1 MGCGP
6 SCSVTAWHPEAS
18 AQDRAAGGRSPRAVR
33 VWPIRPAARVG
44 PDASGYR
51 SSQGLAQDS
60 CCHADDTAARPDS
73 AFEASSV
80 AFELPDVHSLHP
92 LRVTEMVSEPQ
103 LLVNGVSRN
112 DIVQGALGDCW
123 FLSSCAAVAQRPD
136 LMHRVVPQEQQLY
149 GSEYKGAVRFNL
161 WRFGRWVVV
170 YVDDLLPT
178 SEDRLIYSRC
188 SDPREFWVALLEK
201 AYAKLHGSYEALEGG
216 QAMDAMVDLTSGLA
230 ERYDLQDAP
239 ENLFGFL
246 LKASEHGA
254 FGDWWLATTA
264 DPNGLVSGHAYTVSA
279 VRRVALSNGHDAC
292 LLRVRN
298 PWGNGI
304 EWTGDWSDAD
314 PQWSLVDVETKK
326 QMEWRQHGDGEFW
339 MKYEDFCREFEEVS
353 ICTLGPDF
361 DGDGIPEKPG
371 EVRAIRG
378 VWVDGVNSGGSRNNL
393 GSFSTNPQ
401 YLLSIRPAPGDQGN
415 APAADDT
422 TASVVVALMQ
432 VHPPHNAFITRNRL
446 RMHQIGFVIYQATD
460 QFRRLSLDHFARTP
474 DVANSGAYINYREVF
489 GRFELRPGHY
499 VIIPATFDPR
509 CPGAFMIRVYA
520 SSPFH
525 LR

>member
-1 MGCGP
+1 MASCRAHATAVESSKRRPRIDRRVTTVSDPDATGCVCAGRAGVASRWSHVQHAARDRSALDTPRSLTAGALQTEPQQRTARLFDRKVHGQSDFPAGRRRRRRRKMGCGP
-6 SCSVTAWHPEAS
+6 SCSVTVWHPESS
-18 AQDRAAGGRSPRAVR
+18 ANDRAAGGRSPRAVR
-33 VWPIRPAARVG
+33 VWPVRPAARVG

-73 AFEASSV
+73 AYEASSV
-80 AFELPDVHSLHP
+80 AFELPDKTALEDEQAIRNLPLTELFVDSHFPPAESSLFTHRRP
-92 LRVTEMVSEPQ
+92 VPGRITWLRPHEMVSEPQ

-149 GSEYKGAVRFNL
+149 GSDYKGAVRFNL

-254 FGDWWLATTA
+254 FITCSRKA
-264 DPNGLVSGHAYTVSA
+264 SG
-279 VRRVALSNGHDAC
+279 
-292 LLRVRN
+292 
-298 PWGNGI
+298 
-304 EWTGDWSDAD
+304 
-314 PQWSLVDVETKK
+314 
-326 QMEWRQHGDGEFW
+326 
-339 MKYEDFCREFEEVS
+339 
-353 ICTLGPDF
+353 
-361 DGDGIPEKPG
+361 
-371 EVRAIRG
+371 
-378 VWVDGVNSGGSRNNL
+378 
-393 GSFSTNPQ
+393 
-401 YLLSIRPAPGDQGN
+401 
-415 APAADDT
+415 
-422 TASVVVALMQ
+422 
-432 VHPPHNAFITRNRL
+432 
-446 RMHQIGFVIYQATD
+446 
-460 QFRRLSLDHFARTP
+460 
-474 DVANSGAYINYREVF
+474 
-489 GRFELRPGHY
+489 
-499 VIIPATFDPR
+499 
-509 CPGAFMIRVYA
+509 
-520 SSPFH
+520 
-525 LR
+525 